1 MHHADHHK
9 PPGSSPDDTPAI
21 AALRAY
27 KHSMLLHRRLF
38 MAAFAAEG
46 IPHAQAGCL
55 RMIVAH
61 DGLSQADLAG
71 MLQVS
76 RPTVTSMLQ
85 KMEAAG
91 TIERRDDE
99 RDSRITRVYA
109 TAEGRRIAKRL
120 VAIHEDLA
128 GCSFGRFSDA
138 DLAELG
144 RLLTLLSQYQ
154 AEALETGDWPALAHP
169 HHGHHEIEET
179 R

>member
-1 MHHADHHK
+1 MHHAHHDR

-21 AALRAY
+21 ATLRAY

-38 MAAFAAEG
+38 MSAFAADG

-61 DGLSQADLAG
+61 DGLSQADLAE
-71 MLQVS
+71 MLHVS

-85 KMEAAG
+85 KMEAGG

-99 RDSRITRVYA
+99 HDSRITRVYA
-109 TAEGRRIAKRL
+109 TAEGRRIAKKL

-128 GCSFGRFSDA
+128 ARSFGRFSDA
-138 DLAELG
+138 ELGEFG

-154 AEALETGDWPALAHP
+154 AEALEASDWPALAYP
-169 HHGHHEIEET
+169 HHGHPEIEET